1 MMNIK
6 KGLMILLLLFAAPVI
21 AGEVA
26 VQGAAAGNPENPVEK
41 PDKDCE

>member
-1 MMNIK
+1 MNIK

-26 VQGAAAGNPENPVEK
+26 VQVAAAGNPANPVEK

>member
-1 MMNIK
+1 MNIK

-26 VQGAAAGNPENPVEK
+26 VQGAAVGNPENPVEK